1 MFGAGREKGG
11 GGSDCNSLTLVG
23 AFERDLVAFVLLLM
37 EKGLTDVKEVGEVVV
52 VVVEVE
58 EGE

>member
-11 GGSDCNSLTLVG
+11 GGSDCSSLTLVG

-37 EKGLTDVKEVGEVVV
+37 EKG
-52 VVVEVE
+52 
-58 EGE
+58 

>member
-11 GGSDCNSLTLVG
+11 GGSDCSSLTLVG

-37 EKGLTDVKEVGEVVV
+37 EKGLTDVKELGEVVV
-52 VVVEVE
+52 VVVELE
-58 EGE
+58 AGE